1 MFIISSFLVDGLIK
15 FIKNFGSKYKYV
27 EISMGVIMIF
37 TGLAFIFGWV
47 EEGAFY
53 LLENFSILSKFG
65 I

>member
-1 MFIISSFLVDGLIK
+1 MNLVLQI
-15 FIKNFGSKYKYV
+15 IKNFGSKYKYV

-37 TGLAFIFGWV
+37 TGLAFFLGWV